1 MLLLMAGDVERNPGP
16 VICAACQG
24 LVRKNQPPARCSGCG
39 EERHLKCLGVSWSAT
54 KNIKKDTYTVQG
66 CVQWYNWMCPACS
79 GQARVE
85 ATVGEVRSGEAGAGS
100 GQAQV
105 EASAGETRSG
115 EAGAGSGLAR
125 VEATAGEASSGEAG
139 RVGEGGETSDAGV
152 GESNSVG
159 VGESAGASQG
169 DEWMVQFEW
178 VSGRIKCSG
187 CPGHLFKAKKQRP
200 VVCRTC
206 DDKFHQSCT
215 KLTRDAL
222 KVVKRNEYT
231 WICSFCRSKPSAS
244 APCPDIEDEVND
256 VATGMKTEDREYLTV
271 LQWNADG
278 INTKSD
284 ELQTQLKALNIDVC
298 LIQESKLTQGSI
310 APHFS
315 GYKSIRSDRKVTK
328 KGGGLLSLIKETLVV
343 EKVHEGW
350 KGGTEAHTFRVR
362 MARNKWLTITNVY
375 CPPVN
380 SKGQTI
386 NTEVAGEM
394 IPTAASSLIAGDFN
408 AHSILWDEFQPPDER
423 GDKLI
428 DWMVHNDLTLLNSG
442 EPTRTNIGTANV
454 SVPDVTFC
462 GTLWK
467 GKTNWHV
474 SEAIGSSDHL
484 PIVITINSK
493 VQHQPV
499 LGAKA
504 KWKRNGVEWKDFT
517 EAVEQAISGMETTGN
532 INKRVEQFAKILHDA
547 ATTHVGR
554 VKPRKKKRNLWMTPT
569 VRGMIRQ
576 RNHLRRDLKNRKKE
590 WLQACKETNDAI
602 KEAKTECWREVVEE
616 ALMSEDEGKT
626 WNFIKTLNG
635 TPDSNSPNEVLVV
648 NGRKIT
654 SNKKKADAFIEQYAD
669 VSKLS
674 FDKEER
680 LTNRRAKNL
689 LRKSQHVGDEST
701 RPFVME
707 ELEKAIQKMRSKGAA
722 GEDEIPP
729 SFLKALG
736 PLAKEALLD
745 IFNQSFDD
753 ASVPQMWRRA
763 IIIPLLKAGKAAG
776 ELASFRPVSLTSCVV
791 KTMERMVG
799 DRLYYIAETRGM
811 FSDLQAGFRRGR
823 SCEDQ
828 ILKMVQAIE
837 DGFQKKKMER
847 SVLVMLD
854 YSKAYDKVWQQRLLL
869 AMEEK
874 GVPMKFLKW
883 IDAFLGNRLARVRF
897 QDATS
902 KVRVMRQ
909 GLPQGAVL
917 SPLLFLFF
925 IDNLAKELPSE
936 TLNALFADDVT
947 ALATARTK
955 EEAVHMAQ
963 KTVDIVA
970 EWSRQWKLDLNATK
984 SEVAFFSTYTKEST
998 FVPSIKLRH
1007 NEFHLLFDEGDE
1019 FTFRATPRLLGVIL
1033 DRQLCF
1039 GPQVANVVSEATKKS
1054 KMLYALA
1061 GSDWGAGKKYLRM
1074 IYLAFCRSKMMYSAP
1089 AWQSWLSE
1097 TQIDHLE
1104 VAQNKACRTIAG
1116 QYSGSPVESSRMEAG
1131 LSSMRT
1137 VMKREIVRAGE
1148 KAKRMPVGHPR
1159 RTAWEASDDRRN
1171 RKSWRSEC
1179 KDASSSL
1186 PDAMNACMPLDL
1198 FSAPPWL
1205 KSNFEVYPKVP
1216 GLQSRHEEESR
1227 RRGLAMERIDSLN
1240 GDWVLY
1246 TDGSADAGI
1255 SMGGSAVVVTRG
1267 SADEPV
1273 ETDFIMEKGAALT
1286 CSCEEEEQ
1294 ALLNAAK
1301 WIQQNG
1307 DPDQTVV
1314 IATDSQS
1321 LCSALQ
1327 SRSANVG
1334 GLISEFAKCPG
1345 KVVIQWVPGHSE
1357 IPGNEM
1363 ADARAKEA
1371 TSQPGE
1377 GRAISYKSAC
1387 ATINRHIKDPPQS
1400 EWNHARSAA
1409 VYSAFSESKEKAVT
1423 IRNDQVLL
1431 ARVRAGKHLGFA
1443 EFRARIKKETDS
1455 SCARC
1460 GAAVEDLEHWLECPG
1475 TMEIRFRL
1483 FGKTNVGLD
1492 ILTANPTGAVKL
1504 ARSTLRTS
1512 RLGPQ

>member
-1 MLLLMAGDVERNPGP
+1 MDGWMA
-16 VICAACQG
+16 
-24 LVRKNQPPARCSGCG
+24 
-39 EERHLKCLGVSWSAT
+39 RH
-54 KNIKKDTYTVQG
+54 
-66 CVQWYNWMCPACS
+66 
-79 GQARVE
+79 
-85 ATVGEVRSGEAGAGS
+85 
-100 GQAQV
+100 
-105 EASAGETRSG
+105 
-115 EAGAGSGLAR
+115 
-125 VEATAGEASSGEAG
+125 
-139 RVGEGGETSDAGV
+139 
-152 GESNSVG
+152 
-159 VGESAGASQG
+159 
-169 DEWMVQFEW
+169 EW
-178 VSGRIKCSG
+178 VGGKIKCSG
-187 CPGHLFKAKKQRP
+187 CPGHLHRSKKQRP

-244 APCPDIEDEVND
+244 APCPDIVDEVMD
-256 VATGMKTEDREYLTV
+256 EAAGMKTADREYLTV

-284 ELQTQLKALNIDVC
+284 ELQTQLEALNIDVC
-298 LIQESKLTQGSI
+298 LIQESKLTQGST

-328 KGGGLLSLIKETLVV
+328 KGGGLLSLIKESLVF

-362 MARNKWLTITNVY
+362 MTSNKWLTITNVY

-394 IPTAASSLIAGDFN
+394 IPTAASCLIAGDFN
-408 AHSILWDEFQPPDER
+408 AHSMLWDEFQPPDER

-428 DWMVHNDLTLLNSG
+428 DWMAVNDLTLLNSG
-442 EPTRTNIGTANV
+442 EHTRINIGTTGV
-454 SVPDVTFC
+454 SAPDVTFC

-484 PIVITINSK
+484 PIMITINSK
-493 VQHQPV
+493 TQHQPV

-504 KWKRNGVEWKDFT
+504 RWKRNGVDWAKFT
-517 EAVEQAISGMETTGN
+517 DAVEQAMSSIGSECS
-532 INKRVEQFAKILHDA
+532 INKRAEQLAKILHDA

-576 RNHLRRDLKNRKKE
+576 RNHLRRDLKNRKEE
-590 WLQACKETNDAI
+590 WLKACKETNEAI
-602 KEAKTECWREVVEE
+602 REAKAECWREVVEE

-635 TPDSNSPNEVLVV
+635 TPESNSPNEVLVV
-648 NGRKIT
+648 NGRKLT
-654 SNKKKADAFIEQYAD
+654 SNRRKADAFIEQYAE

-680 LTNRRAKNL
+680 NMNRSAKNM
-689 LRKSQHVGDEST
+689 LRKTQYVGDEST

-707 ELEKAIQKMRSKGAA
+707 ELEKAIQKMRTKGAA

-736 PLAKEALLD
+736 PLAKEALLS

-763 IIIPLLKAGKAAG
+763 IIIPLLKAGKTAG
-776 ELASFRPVSLTSCVV
+776 DLASFRPVSLTSCVV
-791 KTMERMVG
+791 KTMERMVA

-869 AMEEK
+869 SMEEK
-874 GVPMKFLKW
+874 GIPMKFLKW
-883 IDAFLGNRLARVRF
+883 ISAFLGNRLARVRF

-925 IDNLAKELPSE
+925 IDNLAKELPPD

-955 EEAVHMAQ
+955 EEAVCIAQ
-963 KTVDIVA
+963 RTVDIVA

-984 SEVAFFSTYTKEST
+984 SEVAFFSTYTKESI
-998 FVPSIKLRH
+998 FKPSVKLRH

-1019 FTFRATPRLLGVIL
+1019 FTFKATPRLLGVIL
-1033 DRQLCF
+1033 DRQLSF
-1039 GPQVANVVSEATKKS
+1039 GPHVANVVNEATKKS
-1054 KMLYALA
+1054 KMLYALT
-1061 GSDWGAGKKYLRM
+1061 GSDWGASKKYLRM
-1074 IYLAFCRSKMMYSAP
+1074 IYLAFCRSKLMYAAP
-1089 AWQSWLSE
+1089 AWQPWLSDSQAE
-1097 TQIDHLE
+1097 HLE

-1116 QYSGSPVESSRMEAG
+1116 QYSGSPLESSRTEAG
-1131 LSSMRT
+1131 LSSMQT
-1137 VMKREIVRAGE
+1137 VMKREVVRAGE
-1148 KAKRMPVGHPR
+1148 KAKRMPLGHPR
-1159 RTAWEASDDRRN
+1159 RTAWEATEERRN
-1171 RKSWRSEC
+1171 RKSWRSEYLV
-1179 KDASSSL
+1179 ASASL
-1186 PDAMNACMPLDL
+1186 PDAMSSCRPLDL
-1198 FSAPPWL
+1198 FSVPPWL
-1205 KSNFEVYPKVP
+1205 KSNFEVHPKVP
-1216 GLQSRHEEESR
+1216 GLESRHEEESR
-1227 RRGLAMERIDSLN
+1227 RRSLAMERIDSFN

-1255 SMGGSAVVVTRG
+1255 SKGGSAVVVTHGR
-1267 SADEPV
+1267 ADNPV

-1307 DPDQTVV
+1307 EPDQTVV

-1321 LCSALQ
+1321 LCSALL

-1345 KVVIQWVPGHSE
+1345 RVVIQWVPGHSE

-1371 TSQPGE
+1371 TSQLGE

-1387 ATINRHIKDPPQS
+1387 ATINRHIKDPPPS
-1400 EWNHARSAA
+1400 DWDHARSAA
-1409 VYSAFSESKEKAVT
+1409 VYSKYAESKEKTVT
-1423 IRNDQVLL
+1423 SRSDEVLL
-1431 ARVRAGKHLGFA
+1431 ARVRSGKHLGFA
-1443 EFRARIKKETDS
+1443 EYRARIGKTTDA
-1455 SCARC
+1455 SCAEC
-1460 GAAVEDLEHWLECPG
+1460 GAAIEDLAHWLTECPG
-1475 TMEIRFRL
+1475 TEGARIRL
-1483 FGKTNVGLD
+1483 FGKSDVGLE
-1492 ILTANPTGAVKL
+1492 ILTENPTGAVKL
-1504 ARSTLRTS
+1504 ARSTLRTP
-1512 RLGPQ
+1512 RLGSQ